1 MKLMGVVF
9 AVLMLAGCASQD
21 AARTQA
27 AGESFTGEVWTWDER
42 QSIVTL
48 RQGEQTVR
56 VKVTPDQI
64 AGLRLHQTTTVRGEL
79 APPPELNIVLPA
91 EPMTAVPR
99 GGADES
105 ELTGAVSMVDSVG
118 RLSIQSPRGP
128 LQVWGASGLEE
139 RYKPGQNVRVK
150 VAVQPVDMVPTR
162 NRPAG
167 AAEDPAAK
175 PGSEP
180 GDYATVTGRIIG
192 VNPGGALVV
201 ESPTGPIQV
210 YVADAGRYRVS
221 DTVQVRT
228 SVHPVQ

>member
-1 MKLMGVVF
+1 MKVIGAATALLLV
-9 AVLMLAGCASQD
+9 AGCASQGTPR
-21 AARTQA
+21 AQA
-27 AGESFTGEVWTWDER
+27 TGESFTGEVWTWDQR

-56 VKVTPDQI
+56 VKVTPDQL
-64 AGLRLHQTTTVRGEL
+64 AGLRLHQTATVRGEL
-79 APPPELNIVLPA
+79 APPAELNLVVPA

-99 GGADES
+99 GATDES

-118 RLSIQSPRGP
+118 RLSINSPRGP
-128 LQVWGASGLEE
+128 VHVWGASGLEQ
-139 RYKPGQNVRVK
+139 RYKLGQNVRVK
-150 VAVQPVDMVPTR
+150 VAVQAVDMVPTGG
-162 NRPAG
+162 RPASVP
-167 AAEDPAAK
+167 EDPAAK

-192 VNPGGALVV
+192 VNAGGALVV

-210 YVADAGRYRVS
+210 YVADTGRYRVS

-228 SVHPVQ
+228 SVHPVE